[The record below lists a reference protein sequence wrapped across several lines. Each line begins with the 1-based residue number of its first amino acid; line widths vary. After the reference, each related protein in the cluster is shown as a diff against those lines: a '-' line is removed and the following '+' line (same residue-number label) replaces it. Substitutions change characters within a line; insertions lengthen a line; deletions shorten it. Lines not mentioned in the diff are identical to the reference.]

1 MRLWKY
7 EEFVRFI
14 GRGSTQSSSEM
25 YHVTDRTTD
34 LLLTHG

>member
-1 MRLWKY
+1 MRLRKY
-7 EEFVRFI
+7 EEFICFI
-14 GRGSTQSSSEM
+14 GRDSTQSSGEM